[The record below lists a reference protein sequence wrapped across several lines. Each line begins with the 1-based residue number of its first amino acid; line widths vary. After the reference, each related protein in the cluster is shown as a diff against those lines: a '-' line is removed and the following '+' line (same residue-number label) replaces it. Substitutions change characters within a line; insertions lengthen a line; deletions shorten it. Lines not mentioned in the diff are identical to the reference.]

1 MRAFIAV
8 NMADDLRRALAEA
21 QERLR
26 ASEADV
32 KWVRAEGI
40 HITLK
45 FLGWV
50 DDEREPGIADAAAA
64 GVADA
69 GPFRLSL
76 VGIGG
81 FPSATAPRVVWVG
94 VTQGAREMSELAR
107 RIEDALEPLGFERE
121 RREFSPHVTLGRVRS
136 PRGRDRLAARIGEE
150 RERPFG
156 EMEVERV
163 ELMRSDL
170 HPTGPVY
177 TSQREFALGGARIEQ
192 RSDTGD
198 GACAP

>member
-64 GVADA
+64 AVADA

-94 VTQGAREMSELAR
+94 VTQGAREMSELPGWEELLPTQMNLAEVEAAPSDED
-107 RIEDALEPLGFERE
+107 IEAALDG
-121 RREFSPHVTLGRVRS
+121 EF
-136 PRGRDRLAARIGEE
+136 EE
-150 RERPFG
+150 REPFKKESKG
-156 EMEVERV
+156 KSAKADADA
-163 ELMRSDL
+163 SDD
-170 HPTGPVY
+170 
-177 TSQREFALGGARIEQ
+177 AD
-192 RSDTGD
+192 SDI
-198 GACAP
+198 PY